1 LVYVGIGRASCYND
15 TMNTDLPPMEVVSA
29 SDLYLLRLMRENAL
43 MAQGMANLRT
53 DLRARDE
60 QIASL
65 KNKNA
70 AQADAINHLT
80 ARVNAAEGRR

>member
-1 LVYVGIGRASCYND
+1 M
-15 TMNTDLPPMEVVSA
+15 TPMDNVNVSA
-29 SDLYLLRLMRENAL
+29 SDLYLLRLMRENAS
-43 MAQGMANLRT
+43 MAKAAADLRT

-60 QIASL
+60 QIADL
-65 KNKNA
+65 KRKNV